1 MSLSFMD
8 TFSALVSAMPKYVK
22 NIFLLKGTL
31 KAAAAAVPKILRV
44 RCFGINQSRLRF
56 NENL

>member
-1 MSLSFMD
+1 
-8 TFSALVSAMPKYVK
+8 MPKYVK